1 MKTAKCP
8 KSLEHA
14 KVNGMQEAILKKV
27 GVPAQR
33 LHLTAFNDVS
43 SKLLTI
49 CGLLQTSSEQELT
62 ESILELNSVKI
73 TYDEQTNKLI
83 DIDVIDI

>member
-1 MKTAKCP
+1 MP
-8 KSLEHA
+8 
-14 KVNGMQEAILKKV
+14 V
-27 GVPAQR
+27 QR
-33 LHLTAFNDVS
+33 LRLTAFNDVS
-43 SKLLTI
+43 GKLLTI
-49 CGLLQTSSEQELT
+49 CGLLQTSSEQELA